1 MPQQLLPE
9 TFLNNTTHLYLP
21 EVKARSMLLYGMVLY
36 GMVLL
41 AVVGAAVAAFF
52 VKIDVSFAAAG
63 AVRSVAEK
71 TEIRSLVSGAGA
83 TTQSQCL
90 ALLGKTVLTNI
101 YPPPFN

>member
-63 AVRSVAEK
+63 AVGGRKNRDSLIGEWARSA
-71 TEIRSLVSGAGA
+71 
-83 TTQSQCL
+83 
-90 ALLGKTVLTNI
+90 
-101 YPPPFN
+101 

>member
-21 EVKARSMLLYGMVLY
+21 EVRARSMLLYGMVL
-36 GMVLL
+36 L
-41 AVVGAAVAAFF
+41 AVIGAAVAAFF

-101 YPPPFN
+101 YPPPI

>member
-21 EVKARSMLLYGMVLY
+21 EVRARSMLLYGMVL
-36 GMVLL
+36 L
-41 AVVGAAVAAFF
+41 AVIGAAVAAFF

>member
-21 EVKARSMLLYGMVLY
+21 EVKARSMLLYGL
-36 GMVLL
+36 VLL

>member
-21 EVKARSMLLYGMVLY
+21 EVKARSMLLY

-101 YPPPFN
+101 YPPHLTN